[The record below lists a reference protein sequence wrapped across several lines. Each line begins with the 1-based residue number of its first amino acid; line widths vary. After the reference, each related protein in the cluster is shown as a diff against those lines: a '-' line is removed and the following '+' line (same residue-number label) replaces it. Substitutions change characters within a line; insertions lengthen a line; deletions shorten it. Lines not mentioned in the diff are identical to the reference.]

1 VSPAFAGKTL
11 LQRHRM
17 VNDALK
23 QEMAQG
29 IHALSVKRAVA
40 PPE

>member
-1 VSPAFAGKTL
+1 MSPAFAGKTL

-23 QEMAQG
+23 AEMAQG
-29 IHALSVKRAVA
+29 IHALSVKRAVP